1 VNSMPQC
8 IRLKINHQTHVVTIP
23 GNVPEKTNLL
33 TYLRDHLNLTGAK
46 NGCSQRGE
54 CGACTVIVNGKA
66 QRSCLLLLERLDG
79 ASIETIEGLA
89 QGENLHPLQ
98 WAFAEEG
105 AIECGFCTPGTIL
118 ASKALLDKNPH
129 PSGEEVIQ
137 ALSGHLCRCG
147 MYQPMVAAVL
157 KASQTLGDEEAFR
170 PILRPKNLSGIPVGF
185 PLPRLDA
192 EEKVMGKSIYGQDL
206 NFGDMLFAVPVLP
219 ECVHGEI
226 FSIDL
231 GEALRMPGVVTI
243 LTAKDV
249 PGFPFR
255 GVVTPDWPL
264 FSKDRV
270 RFTGDVVALVIAGS
284 LAQAR
289 AAAGKVSIEYRPL
302 PVVSD
307 PEAALSESS
316 PQLHAGGNLCS
327 RERIVR
333 GDVRRGL
340 QQADLIIDQT
350 YTTQCTEH
358 AYLETEAGVANFSEA
373 GVVVHVGG
381 HDSESNRMEIAR
393 ALNLPTEK
401 VRIVRPTLGGSF
413 GAKRDISIQ
422 IYLAL
427 GSMKTGR
434 PVKMVLTRQ
443 ESFRMSTKRH
453 SAKMRYVTGFSKKG
467 RITAS
472 RMEITMDAGAYSSE
486 TVPVLKLAVGHCTGP
501 YVIPNLEVVGK
512 AVFTNNP
519 IGGAMRGYGFPQVN
533 FAMESQLDI
542 AARELGL
549 DPIQIRRINAIT
561 KGGRTSCGQRVD
573 TDVSLVECLE
583 RAYKRAVDVAPQ
595 PAEGWK
601 VGIGLAGL
609 WKTSAISHGRDPG
622 AKVHLELNPD
632 GKVFVR
638 VNCHEL
644 GQGTTTGLAQIV
656 SHELELTLDRI
667 RVISNDT
674 FLTPEGGPAIA
685 SRQTFVLGTA
695 VLRAARQL
703 KQKILGF
710 LESDTGSIP
719 WDHKE
724 KMGLLKEM
732 RVEASYYHQFP
743 EAVAIPEKEEDVK
756 DLRFDQSLTYG
767 AHAAIVKVEEST
779 GRIVVDR
786 IIAVHD
792 VGKVINPLLCRSQ
805 IIGGVLMGLGQAMNE
820 DLDLREGKISHDSLL
835 SYGIPRVDLVGT
847 IEAIMVEHED
857 PLGPFGAKGVA
868 EAPTLPVAAAVAN
881 AIHGATGVRLNSLP
895 LQLEGT
901 EKRR

>member
-1 VNSMPQC
+1 MSSMPQR
-8 IRLKINHQTHVVTIP
+8 IRLNINHQTHVVTIP
-23 GNVPEKTNLL
+23 GDVPEKTNLL
-33 TYLRDHLNLTGAK
+33 TYLREVLHLTGAK
-46 NGCSQRGE
+46 DGCSQQGQ
-54 CGACTVIVNGKA
+54 CCACTVIVNGKA

-98 WAFAEEG
+98 SAFAEEG
-105 AIECGFCTPGTIL
+105 AIECGFCTPGAIL
-118 ASKALLDKNPH
+118 ASKVLLDQNLH
-129 PSGEEVIQ
+129 PTREEIIR

-147 MYQPMVAAVL
+147 MYPHMIAAVQ
-157 KASQTLGDEEAFR
+157 KAAEALRNKGAYR
-170 PILRPKNLSGIPVGF
+170 PVSRPVSIGGIPIGF

-192 EEKVMGKSIYGQDL
+192 EEKVTGKAVYGQDL
-206 NFGDMLFAVPVLP
+206 TFEGMLYAVPVLP

-226 FSIDL
+226 LRIDL

-270 RFTGDVVALVIAGS
+270 RFTGDVVALVIAES

-289 AAAGKVSIEYRPL
+289 AAAGKVSVEYRPL

-307 PEAALSESS
+307 PEAALSENA

-340 QQADLIIDQT
+340 QEADFTIDQT

-358 AYLETEAGVANFSEA
+358 AYLETEAGVANFSET
-373 GVVVHVGG
+373 GVVVYVGG

-393 ALNLPTEK
+393 ALNLSAEK

-427 GSMKTGR
+427 GAMKTGR

-453 SAKMRYVTGFSKKG
+453 PAKMRYVTGFSREG

-501 YVIPNLEVVGK
+501 YAIPNLEVMGK

-542 AARELGL
+542 AARKLGL
-549 DPIQIRRINAIT
+549 DPIQIRKINAIT
-561 KGGRTSCGQRVD
+561 KGGRTSCGQTVD
-573 TDVSLVECLE
+573 TEVSLVECLE
-583 RAYKRAVDVAPQ
+583 RAYMRALEVLP
-595 PAEGWK
+595 PPEEGWK

-622 AKVHLELNPD
+622 AKVYLELNPE
-632 GKVFVR
+632 GRVFVR

-644 GQGTTTGLAQIV
+644 GQGTTTGLAHIV

-703 KQKILGF
+703 KQKILGL

-732 RVEASYYHQFP
+732 RVEASYHHQFP

-805 IIGGVLMGLGQAMNE
+805 IIGGVLMGLGQTVNE
-820 DLDLREGKISHDSLL
+820 DLDVREGRIGHDSLQ
-835 SYGIPRVDLVGT
+835 SYGIPRIDLVGT
-847 IEAIMVEHED
+847 IEAIAVEHED
-857 PLGPFGAKGVA
+857 PMGPFGAKGVA
-868 EAPTLPVAAAVAN
+868 EAPTLPIAAAVAN
-881 AIHGATGVRLNSLP
+881 AIHGATGVRLSSLP
-895 LQLEGT
+895 LRLEGT